1 MRNVRGRLLVF
12 DPLAP
17 PYVRAQTYVDAN
29 PPAVLS
35 DEFYN
40 PVQDALARLYGA
52 AAGYSTSL
60 SYEEFLL
67 LHFTAVTP
75 AVGDAFGVELG
86 VITNPGGGFE
96 YLSTSPASANQHGVY
111 RIRGTASGYRGGA
124 PGFQVGDALRYVD
137 TRRWIFRARI
147 RCSNFSVLTTSPPGL
162 VAGLGALSSSL
173 PCWLADATGF
183 WTTFWDGGATVTA
196 IPTVNDEWVTLWIA
210 HRDGD
215 GVVRWYLKR
224 DSDPLPLLLDTQTLA
239 TPGLVNVRR
248 YVRYLVNNTAIDLDN
263 IELDNISLGVER

>member
-1 MRNVRGRLLVF
+1 MRDVRWRLLVF

-17 PYVRAQTYVDAN
+17 PYVRAKTYVDAN

-111 RIRGTASGYRGGA
+111 RIRGTASGYRGGP
-124 PGFQVGDALRYVD
+124 PGFQVGDALRFID
-137 TRRWIFRARI
+137 TRRWIFRARV
-147 RCSNFSVLTTSPPGL
+147 RCSKFSVLTGGDPGL
-162 VAGLGALSSSL
+162 VTGLGSYSSGL
-173 PCWLADATGF
+173 PIWAANNTGF
-183 WTTFWDGGATVTA
+183 WSYQWDGGNAASA
-196 IPTVNDEWVTLWIA
+196 IPTVDDEWVTLWIA
-210 HRDGD
+210 CRDAD
-215 GVVRWYLKR
+215 AQVRWYLKR
-224 DSDPLPLLLDTQTLA
+224 DADPLPILIDTRTLTTA
-239 TPGLVNVRR
+239 ALHNCRR
-248 YVRYLVNNTAIDLDN
+248 YLKYGVTGAAVDLDYVE
-263 IELDNISLGVER
+263 IDSISLGVER